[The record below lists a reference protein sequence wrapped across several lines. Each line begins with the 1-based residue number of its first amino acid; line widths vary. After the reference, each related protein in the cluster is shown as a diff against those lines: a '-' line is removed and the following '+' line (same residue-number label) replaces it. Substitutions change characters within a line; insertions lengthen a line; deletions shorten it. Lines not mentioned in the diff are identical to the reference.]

1 MKLFFLMVSILFSTA
16 VWAVG
21 SDYAVAK
28 KAAETRYA
36 EDRKLCADESTSSI
50 RMQCLRDAKDEY
62 NKALVRAKSE
72 NSSTSNSSASVSGA
86 CADCGQ
92 VLSVDVIEKK
102 GESSPLGLIAGGVAG
117 ALLGHQVGGGTGKDI
132 ATLAGAAGGAYAG
145 HEIEQRVK
153 SVKTWRVAVRFENGD
168 EKTFDFD
175 KDPGF
180 SVGAKVRQNNGSI
193 VAR

>member
-1 MKLFFLMVSILFSTA
+1 MKLHVVFLMASVLFSNA
-16 VWAVG
+16 VLAAETE
-21 SDYAVAK
+21 SEYMAAK
-28 KAAETRYA
+28 KAAETRYT

-62 NKALVRAKSE
+62 NKALSKAKSE
-72 NSSTSNSSASVSGA
+72 RTQNSSSAV
-86 CADCGQ
+86 CAECGQ
-92 VLSVDVIEKK
+92 VLSVDVVEKK
-102 GESSPLGLIAGGVAG
+102 GEGGPLGLIAGGVAG

-153 SVKTWRVAVRFENGD
+153 SAKTWRVAVRFDNGD

-180 SVGAKVRQNNGSI
+180 SIGSKVRANNDSI

>member
-1 MKLFFLMVSILFSTA
+1 MKLHIVFLMASVLFSNA
-16 VWAVG
+16 VLAAETE
-21 SDYAVAK
+21 SEYMASK
-28 KAAETRYA
+28 KAAEARYA

-62 NKALVRAKSE
+62 NKALAKAKSE
-72 NSSTSNSSASVSGA
+72 RTQTSSSAV
-86 CADCGQ
+86 CTECGQ
-92 VLSVDVIEKK
+92 VLSVDVVEKK
-102 GESSPLGLIAGGVAG
+102 GEGGPLGLIAGGVAG

-153 SVKTWRVAVRFENGD
+153 SAKTWRVAVRFDNGD

-180 SVGAKVRQNNGSI
+180 SIGSKVRANNGSI

>member
-1 MKLFFLMVSILFSTA
+1 MKLFILMAAILFSNA
-16 VWAVG
+16 VWAAE
-21 SDYAVAK
+21 SDYAAAK
-28 KAAETRYA
+28 KAAEARYA

-62 NKALVRAKSE
+62 NKALAKARPE
-72 NSSTSNSSASVSGA
+72 RSTASAVCSG
-86 CADCGQ
+86 CGR
-92 VLSVDVIEKK
+92 VISVDVVEKK
-102 GESSPLGLIAGGVAG
+102 GEGGPLGLIAGGVAG

-153 SVKTWRVAVRFENGD
+153 SAKTWRVAVRFENGD

-180 SVGAKVRQNNGSI
+180 SVGSQVRESNGSI

>member
-1 MKLFFLMVSILFSTA
+1 MKLVFLIASVLFFNVAFAAETDSGYMA
-16 VWAVG
+16 
-21 SDYAVAK
+21 AK

-36 EDRKLCADESTSSI
+36 DDRKLCADESTSTI
-50 RMQCLRDAKDEY
+50 RMQCLRDAKDQY
-62 NKALVRAKSE
+62 NKALAKAKTE
-72 NSSTSNSSASVSGA
+72 HTQTPSSAA

-92 VLSVDVIEKK
+92 VISVDVVEKK
-102 GESSPLGLIAGGVAG
+102 GEGSPLGLIAGGVAG

-153 SVKTWRVAVRFENGD
+153 SVKTWHVAVRFENGD
-168 EKTFDFD
+168 EKSFDFD

-180 SVGAKVRQNNGSI
+180 SVGTPVRESNGSI

>member
-1 MKLFFLMVSILFSTA
+1 MKLHIVFLMASVLFSNAALAAETE
-16 VWAVG
+16 
-21 SDYAVAK
+21 YASAK
-28 KAAETRYA
+28 KAAATRYA
-36 EDRKLCADESTSSI
+36 EDRKLCADEPTSSI

-62 NKALVRAKSE
+62 SKALVRAKSLR
-72 NSSTSNSSASVSGA
+72 SSTSSSAV
-86 CADCGQ
+86 CAECGR
-92 VLSVDVIEKK
+92 VLSVDVVEKK
-102 GESSPLGLIAGGVAG
+102 GEGGPVGLIAGGVAG

-153 SVKTWRVAVRFENGD
+153 SVKTWRVAVRFNNGD

-180 SVGAKVRQNNGSI
+180 SIGSSVRASNGSI